1 MITNTCSKLRY
12 IIPVIASAFVAV
24 SSLAEKDEVHVYG
37 IGNFGGSSIQC
48 GEPDQAHPVH
58 TSTAA
63 AFLVPFVTRKA
74 NGLWDQVST
83 RNNWRARGT
92 YWTDATKNSAG
103 DDIDAG
109 DGVDDADV
117 IYVHTHGSHS
127 TWPFASSTLLMGNKT
142 YECRVRTDGHM
153 LFGNGAGDLEIA
165 VIKACQSGDY
175 DTFMGGGYRQQFT
188 KPESRFTV
196 WNAFHGDSSCGDHVT
211 QYVGDYAAASFTS
224 GIGENWLDEAYDGAG
239 DDDCPVSIVMGSNAS
254 KRDDMY
260 EYGGFRDR
268 KNTGNKTGSTYYFI
282 GGCHP
287 KPDTGRTL
295 PE

>member
-1 MITNTCSKLRY
+1 MITNASFRIRY
-12 IIPVIASAFVAV
+12 IIPAIASILVAYP
-24 SSLAEKDEVHVYG
+24 SLAERNEAHVYG
-37 IGNFGGSSIQC
+37 IANFGGSSIQC
-48 GEPDQAHPVH
+48 GNSDQSHSVH

-63 AFLVPFVTRKA
+63 AFLAPFLTRKA

-92 YWTDATKNSAG
+92 YWTDASKNSAG
-103 DDIDAG
+103 DDIDVG

-117 IYVHTHGSHS
+117 IYVHTHGGHGTS
-127 TWPFASSTLLMGNKT
+127 PARSSLLMGHAS
-142 YECRVRTDGHM
+142 YECRVRTDNHM

-175 DTFMGGGYRQQFT
+175 DTWLNGGYRQQFT
-188 KPESRFTV
+188 RSESRFTV

-211 QYVGDYAAASFTS
+211 VYVGDYAASSFTS
-224 GIGENWLDEAYDGAG
+224 GVGENWLDEAYDATG

-282 GGCHP
+282 SGCRP
-287 KPDTGRTL
+287 ESGTGRTL
-295 PE
+295 PD